1 MTTLVLENPSVETLK
16 DGTKKY
22 IDSFGNMLK
31 LKAIYGDKFEI
42 EPLDSRGFNT
52 LPSMWNKTRDDTG
65 EPAVIPGHETYAC
78 WPFHKYEF
86 VNDNGKLNYYGDD
99 IFYCII
105 PEGFNNKIKPGKFIK
120 GRYEKCI
127 PCLAEHIKNLDTGD
141 TYDLQSMGGCGDPE
155 YNFLCG
161 LIDMFE
167 ETLDSFQEIALLEN
181 PSPFEEMLPLCVKRI
196 GYLKP

>member
-1 MTTLVLENPSVETLK
+1 MPSFW
-16 DGTKKY
+16 G
-22 IDSFGNMLK
+22 
-31 LKAIYGDKFEI
+31 
-42 EPLDSRGFNT
+42 
-52 LPSMWNKTRDDTG
+52 KTRDDNG
-65 EPAVIPGHETYAC
+65 EPAVVPGHEGYGC
-78 WPFHKYEF
+78 WPFHELVF
-86 VNDNGKLNYYGDD
+86 VNDNNNLKYHGDD

-105 PEGFNNKIKPGKFIK
+105 PEEFRSRIKPGRFIK
-120 GRYEKCI
+120 SKYERCI

-155 YNFLCG
+155 YDFLCG